1 MNLFAIDAAAGEKGS
16 YPQCVKGVGRGFAS
30 IACLSLDFYPSLKY
44 LLCAIYLCFSP
55 LHYLSNRSASSRFDE
70 KRC

>member
-1 MNLFAIDAAAGEKGS
+1 MNLFAIDAMVGEKGS

-44 LLCAIYLCFSP
+44 LLCAIYLCFALLQSKH
-55 LHYLSNRSASSRFDE
+55 LKGQL
-70 KRC
+70 

>member
-44 LLCAIYLCFSP
+44 LLCAIYLCSMFM
-55 LHYLSNRSASSRFDE
+55 
-70 KRC
+70 K